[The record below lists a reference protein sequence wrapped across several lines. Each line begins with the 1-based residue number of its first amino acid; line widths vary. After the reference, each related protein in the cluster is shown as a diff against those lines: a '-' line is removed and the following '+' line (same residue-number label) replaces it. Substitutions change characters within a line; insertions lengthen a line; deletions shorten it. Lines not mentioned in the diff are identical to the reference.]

1 MTREEALNEDIRIL
15 TREEAM
21 DIVAEQLTESLQY
34 DQDAI
39 WDIVRSGFGGV
50 DNMTNEEL
58 EDFSEFWGDLY
69 ILEWKLE
76 AYNEKSA

>member
-39 WDIVRSGFGGV
+39 WDIVRSGYGGV

-58 EDFSEFWGDLY
+58 EDFFEFWGDLY

-76 AYNEKSA
+76 AYNETSA

>member
-1 MTREEALNEDIRIL
+1 MTREEALNEDISIL

-34 DQDAI
+34 DQDSI
-39 WDIVRSGFGGV
+39 WDIVRSGYGGV
-50 DNMTNEEL
+50 DSMTDEEL
-58 EDFSEFWGDLY
+58 EDFFEFMEDVY

-76 AYNEKSA
+76 A

>member
-39 WDIVRSGFGGV
+39 WDIVHSGHKGV
-50 DNMTNEEL
+50 NDMTL
-58 EDFSEFWGDLY
+58 EDIENYFGYDDMVAFEWQ
-69 ILEWKLE
+69 LEE
-76 AYNEKSA
+76 QP

>member
-39 WDIVRSGFGGV
+39 WDIVRSGYGGV

-58 EDFSEFWGDLY
+58 EDFFEFWGDLY

>member
-39 WDIVRSGFGGV
+39 WDIVRSGYGGV

-58 EDFSEFWGDLY
+58 EDFFEFWGDLY
-69 ILEWKLE
+69 IPEWKLE

>member
-39 WDIVRSGFGGV
+39 WDIVRSGSGGI
-50 DNMTNEEL
+50 DNMTDKEL
-58 EDFSEFWGDLY
+58 EDFFEFMEDVY

-76 AYNEKSA
+76 AYQ

>member
-39 WDIVRSGFGGV
+39 WDIVRSGYGGV

-58 EDFSEFWGDLY
+58 EDFFEFWDDLY
-69 ILEWKLE
+69 ILVWKLE
-76 AYNEKSA
+76 A

>member
-1 MTREEALNEDIRIL
+1 MTREEALNEGISIL
-15 TREEAM
+15 TREEAI
-21 DIVAEQLTESLQY
+21 DFVAEQLSESLQY

-39 WDIVRSGFGGV
+39 WDIIRKGYGGV

-58 EDFSEFWGDLY
+58 EDFFEFWGDLY

-76 AYNEKSA
+76 A

>member
-1 MTREEALNEDIRIL
+1 MTREEALNEGIRIL

-39 WDIVRSGFGGV
+39 WDIVRSGYGGV

-58 EDFSEFWGDLY
+58 EDFFEFWGDLY
-69 ILEWKLE
+69 ILVWKLE
-76 AYNEKSA
+76 A